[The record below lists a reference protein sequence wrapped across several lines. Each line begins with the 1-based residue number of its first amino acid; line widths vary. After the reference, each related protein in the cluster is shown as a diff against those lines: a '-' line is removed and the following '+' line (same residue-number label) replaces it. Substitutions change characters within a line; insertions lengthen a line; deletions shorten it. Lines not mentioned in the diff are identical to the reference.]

1 MAYSRSANALSR
13 ASQNISPFPPFPSA
27 FIMWKAAIYIRLSKD
42 DGDKQESNSVT
53 NQREILKEHL
63 KLHPDI
69 ELYDIYV
76 DDGWSGTNFDRPD
89 FIRMMEDIYSGRVNC
104 VIVKDLSRFCRNAS
118 EGGQYLD
125 NVFVRFRIRF
135 IAINNGIDTASNNMN
150 AATQCISVGV
160 TNVINESVAA
170 TTSVNV
176 RGTLNVNRQ
185 QGKFIG
191 SFATYGYKKDPNDH
205 HKLVVDEETAPIVKM
220 IFDKYLNGVSI
231 IGIAKEL
238 NEMGIPNPS
247 TYKKMKGYNY
257 RHPIGAS
264 NDGLWPDSSVRMI
277 LRNEMYIGN
286 MVQGKNTTVSY
297 KIKQC
302 RAIPKNEWIIV
313 KGTHEPII
321 DEETFQKA
329 QSIFNRNTR
338 VAPNNKNL
346 HLFAGFVR
354 CADCKRVMNRKTN
367 THSYGTYRYYR
378 CATARKMNKGACTNH
393 SIRADKME
401 QAVLVFL
408 QTTVRTAIEFDELLK
423 KINQSSGRKKEC
435 SHLQQT
441 LKTQQTE
448 REKCMRAMVD
458 LYPDWKNG
466 ILTQEEYLNIKSSMQ
481 QKISSLDAMISNL
494 EKSVKEYAD
503 GITSENDFIAHFMKY
518 KNITQLTRPMLI
530 ELVENI
536 YVHEGGKIEI
546 ELKYRDAYEQVVQ
559 YIEMNKEFTESA

>member
-1 MAYSRSANALSR
+1 MAYSRSENTLSSVSSPLSQIPQAL
-13 ASQNISPFPPFPSA
+13 
-27 FIMWKAAIYIRLSKD
+27 IMWKAAIYIRLSKD

-69 ELYDIYV
+69 ELYDIYI
-76 DDGWSGTNFDRPD
+76 DDGWSGTNFDRPS
-89 FIRMMEDIYSGRVNC
+89 FLRMMEDIYSGKVNC

-125 NVFVRFRIRF
+125 NVFVRYRVRF

-160 TNVINESVAA
+160 TKVINESVAA

-176 RGTLNVNRQ
+176 RGTLNVNLQ

-191 SFATYGYKKDPNDH
+191 SFATYGYLKDPNDH
-205 HKLVVDEETAPIVKM
+205 HKLIIDEETAPIVRL
-220 IFDKYLNGVSI
+220 IFEKFLEGVSI
-231 IGIAKEL
+231 IGIAKLL
-238 NEMGIPNPS
+238 NGMGIPNPS
-247 TYKKMKGYNY
+247 TYKKIKGFNY
-257 RHPIGAS
+257 RHPIGSS
-264 NDGLWPDSSVRMI
+264 NDGLWPDTSVRSI
-277 LRNEMYIGN
+277 LKNEMYIGN
-286 MVQGKNTTVSY
+286 MVQGRNTTVSY

-302 RAIPKNEWIIV
+302 RAIPKEKWIIV
-313 KGTHEPII
+313 KGTHDPII
-321 DEETFQKA
+321 DEETFRKV

-338 VAPNNKNL
+338 ATPDTKNL

-354 CADCKRVMNRKTN
+354 CSDCKRVMNRKTN
-367 THSYGTYRYYR
+367 QHPYGTYRYYR
-378 CATARKMNKGACTNH
+378 CSTARKMSKGACTNH

-401 QAVLVFL
+401 QAVLVLL
-408 QTTVRTAIEFDELLK
+408 QTTINTAIEFDELLK
-423 KINQSSGRKKEC
+423 KINANSGRKKEC

-441 LKTQQTE
+441 LKTQQAE

-458 LYPDWKNG
+458 LYPDWKCG
-466 ILTQEEYLNIKSSMQ
+466 IISQEEYLSIKASLQ
-481 QKISSLDAMISNL
+481 EKVASLDTMISNL
-494 EKSVKEYAD
+494 EKSVQEYTA
-503 GITSENDFIAHFMKY
+503 GITSENEFISHFLKY
-518 KNITQLTRPMLI
+518 KNFTHLTRPMLI
-530 ELVENI
+530 ELIENI
-536 YVHEGGKIEI
+536 YVFEGGKIEI